1 MALIDCSESSD
12 NELFVVEGLSAANA
26 LSSVRDRRC
35 QAVLPMQGKIPN
47 ARRTSLEK
55 MLQHAQVD
63 ELLRSI
69 RPDQQV
75 ETSLTRFSFERVVL
89 LSDPDAD
96 GLHAG
101 LLLLLF
107 LSTHIPA
114 LVEQGRLFTV
124 RAPLCG
130 FYQNDECVA
139 LAYTDK
145 HAMTIADELAETYS
159 VAPARRRFKGVASL
173 DHNLRYSLM
182 EKDNPTR
189 HQLTMVECQQLCQL
203 IAM

>member
-69 RPDQQV
+69 HPDQQV
-75 ETSLTRFSFERVVL
+75 ETSLTRFSFERVVT
-89 LSDPDAD
+89 
-96 GLHAG
+96 
-101 LLLLLF
+101 
-107 LSTHIPA
+107 ST
-114 LVEQGRLFTV
+114 G
-124 RAPLCG
+124 
-130 FYQNDECVA
+130 
-139 LAYTDK
+139 
-145 HAMTIADELAETYS
+145 
-159 VAPARRRFKGVASL
+159 
-173 DHNLRYSLM
+173 
-182 EKDNPTR
+182 
-189 HQLTMVECQQLCQL
+189 
-203 IAM
+203 